1 MRKKTKSIL
10 NSILFITICFLIC
23 GASLG
28 YFFTDLNRTTVRTDK
43 QIATIVF
50 KKKIAQRKFSDSV
63 VWERLQETSPLY
75 NEDIIRT
82 DVAAAAKLEF
92 SDGDVSVDLDE
103 KTMIQIFSGKNGE
116 LKIAVSGGNFTVD
129 TTEAT
134 SAIKIDLGNS
144 IINLE
149 KGSRLS
155 ASNSDGNS
163 SIVISEG
170 TGVITNHEGEEEF
183 ILAGDTVKIDESG
196 SKVKIP
202 VTVTNLDVVQKYL
215 VFEGQKQNVTFNL
228 NIDSNYG
235 SRRINFEA
243 SNTSDFAIVNT
254 KAEISDSDSFTI
266 DLIKGTYYYRF
277 YPEEQVND
285 SFNGK
290 IIVDEIKVPKLIS
303 PNHSFTYESVNVMPD
318 INFVWD
324 SGLYCDYCRL
334 EIYDENDINNP
345 VISQEVTGDS
355 IKISSLNEG
364 KYFWKIIPHY
374 GINNIGFKDIVSS
387 HKFEIVRQKLNL
399 TPELSI
405 PAAGSNIILG
415 ADDKDILF
423 ACKSDVKASEFR
435 FEVSSDK
442 DFNRDVVYSSI
453 ENNVRRSVPLSIKKL
468 PKGTYFWRVV
478 RIDQDK
484 NEFFSSVRDFTVSEY
499 IPKAT
504 QLVYPPENYSVERER
519 LTATQF
525 IWNLSESIS
534 KLKTQSVVEIA
545 KDEAFTQIVQ
555 SVNSNGIS
563 YTGFNIPEGKY
574 FWRVRAVDTAEYSEI
589 EKTGSRVLNVIKPL
603 DVPEIILPANNSTLT
618 IYSGDAVKL
627 SWKEIPESDYYVVK
641 FIDEKNNTV
650 ISQYDSIKTNAV
662 NVSLPSDK
670 KIKCSVQAFCDEKE
684 NSPERGSKASEVSFN
699 IKTFSKIRLVAPQN
713 NARIEGLAALK
724 KPVVFA
730 WTEDTQEKKK
740 EFVLTKLYPNG
751 TTKVI
756 SSVNNPT
763 GSVSV
768 SRLTA
773 GTYRWT
779 VNAVTKEG
787 FSVSPDNS
795 FTFTVSQVPDLP
807 AVKLNVPSDK
817 FVIDIDYLRVN
828 RTIRFNWSPVT
839 GATDYNFVL
848 YQRNPNGTLK
858 RIVSENITETEYVF
872 TDLKALD
879 VGTFDWQV
887 TAFTHAY
894 DGFEEQKGIISS
906 SSFVVNLDLPDTV
919 KTKDPGKMYAE

>member
-10 NSILFITICFLIC
+10 SSILFLTICFLIC

-43 QIATIVF
+43 QIATIEF

-63 VWERLQETSPLY
+63 VWERLQESSPLY

-82 DVAAAAKLEF
+82 DMAAAAKLKF
-92 SDGDVSVDLDE
+92 IDGDVSVDLDE

-134 SAIKIDLGNS
+134 STIKIDLGNS

-155 ASNSDGNS
+155 ASNSDGKS

-170 TGVITNHEGEEEF
+170 TGIITNQEGDEEF

-196 SKVKIP
+196 SKIKIP

-215 VFEGQKQNVTFNL
+215 VFEDQNQNVGFNL
-228 NIDSNYG
+228 NIDSEYRNKT
-235 SRRINFEA
+235 INFE
-243 SNTSDFAIVNT
+243 TSDTADFTTVKT
-254 KAEISDSDSFTI
+254 RSTVSDSDSFNI
-266 DLIKGTYYYRF
+266 DLVKGTYYYRF
-277 YPEEQVND
+277 YPENQVND

-290 IIVDEIKVPKLIS
+290 IIVDEIKAPKLIS
-303 PNHSFTYESVNVMPD
+303 PNANFKYESVNVMPD

-324 SGLYCDYCRL
+324 SGIYSDFCRL

-364 KYFWKIIPHY
+364 KYFWKVIPYY

-387 HKFEIVRQKLNL
+387 QKFTIVRQQLNL

-405 PAAGSNIILG
+405 PATGSNIVLG
-415 ADDKDILF
+415 SDDKDILF
-423 ACKSDVKASEFR
+423 VCKSDVKESEFR

-442 DFNRDVVYSSI
+442 DFNKDVVYSST

-478 RIDQDK
+478 RIDQDNK
-484 NEFFSSVRDFTVSEY
+484 EFFSSVRDFTVSEY
-499 IPKAT
+499 IPKTT
-504 QLVYPPENYSVERER
+504 QLVYPPENYSVEKVR
-519 LTATQF
+519 LSATQF
-525 IWNLSESIS
+525 IWNLSDSID
-534 KLKTQSVVEIA
+534 KAKTRSVVEIA
-545 KDEAFTQIVQ
+545 KDEAFTQMIQ
-555 SVNSNGIS
+555 SINSNGIS

-574 FWRVRAVDTAEYSEI
+574 FWRVRAVDTADNSEI
-589 EKTGSRVLNVIKPL
+589 AKTGSRVLNVIKPL
-603 DVPEIILPANNSTLT
+603 DVPEIILPADNSTLT
-618 IYSGDAVKL
+618 IYAGDAVNL
-627 SWKEIPESDYYVVK
+627 SWKEIPESDYYIVK
-641 FIDEKNNTV
+641 FIDEKNNSV

-670 KIKCSVQAFCDEKE
+670 KIKCTVQAICEEKE
-684 NSPERGSKASEVSFN
+684 NSPERNSKVSEISFN
-699 IKTFSKIRLVAPQN
+699 IKTASKILLVAPQN

-779 VNAVTKEG
+779 VNAVNKEG
-787 FSVSPDNS
+787 VSVSPDNS

-807 AVKLNVPSDK
+807 AVKLNVPADN
-817 FVIDIDYLRVN
+817 FVIDINYLRVN
-828 RTIRFNWSPVT
+828 RTVRFKWSPVT
-839 GATDYNFVL
+839 GATDYTFVL
-848 YQRNPNGTLK
+848 YQKNPNGTLK
-858 RIVSENITETEYVF
+858 RIVSENIKSTEYVL
-872 TDLKALD
+872 TDLRTLD
-879 VGTFDWQV
+879 VGTFEWQV

-894 DGFEEQKGIISS
+894 DGFEEQKGKVSS